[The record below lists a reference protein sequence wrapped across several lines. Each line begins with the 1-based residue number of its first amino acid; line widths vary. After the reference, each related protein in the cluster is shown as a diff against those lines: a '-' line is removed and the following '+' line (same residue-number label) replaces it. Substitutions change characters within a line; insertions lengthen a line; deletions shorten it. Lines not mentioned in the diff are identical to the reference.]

1 MNLKLSASRENGK
14 QPYWH
19 YAISIML
26 FLTGCAISFTIYF
39 THSETLKAREQEL
52 ISRVHITVYNSIQRE
67 IDRNVDALMGL
78 KTSFIASGGL
88 TRKQFGI
95 YSDHYIKN
103 IRSIQALEWVP
114 RITHQQRDSAEKAAQ
129 REGFPDFQIIQR
141 AGNQS
146 IRAENRPEYF
156 PVYYLEPLEGNETAL
171 GFDPGEKGVQRF
183 KAIQQAI
190 KTGNAAASDVMTLI
204 QDKHQK
210 HAILVFVPIM
220 EHELNS
226 LAGNH
231 IHSLVEGVYVI
242 DELVNT
248 ALSNYKIPS
257 PIEVRVQEVNN
268 PANVLYSN
276 VKESEV
282 QNGTQKPSLTRI
294 LTIADQQWQLTTMN
308 TGENVFAVISPYWIL
323 IVGFVLTVLIVIT
336 VFRFL
341 TDNRKELKLYAKK
354 LEIKNK
360 ELEQYAYVAAH
371 DLQEPLHTMSSL
383 VDLLREDG
391 SDKLSDHGRIYLDY
405 IGQAAGRM
413 TSLIQDLLNYSRIGS
428 TEVPQQVNCNELLQQ
443 VMNDLRQR
451 IQATSAQ
458 IQIAPLPT
466 LMGYPTALRQLFH
479 NLITNAIK
487 FQPAGQTPHIEIAAK
502 KMADGWLF
510 SVKDNGIGIPREQH
524 ESVFVLFKRLHR
536 KDTYAG
542 NGIGLTY
549 CRKAVEMHN
558 GEIWIDS
565 EPGKGSAFTFFLNLH

>member
-1 MNLKLSASRENGK
+1 MDLKLSASRMSGK
-14 QPYWH
+14 RPYLH
-19 YAISIML
+19 YAISVVL
-26 FLTGCAISFTIYF
+26 FLTGCSITFTIYF
-39 THSETLKAREQEL
+39 THNETLKAREQEL

-67 IDRNVDALMGL
+67 IDRNLDALLGL
-78 KTSFIASGGL
+78 KTSFIASRGL

-114 RITHQQRDSAEKAAQ
+114 RISHQQRDSVEKAAQ
-129 REGFPDFQIIQR
+129 REGFPGFQFIQLE
-141 AGNQS
+141 GNQS
-146 IRAENRPEYF
+146 VRAENRPEYF
-156 PVYYLEPLEGNETAL
+156 PVYYLEPMDGNETAF

-183 KAIQQAI
+183 SAIQQAI
-190 KTGNAAASDVMTLI
+190 KTGNAAASAMMTLI
-204 QDKHQK
+204 QDANRK

-220 EHELNS
+220 ENELNPS
-226 LAGNH
+226 AANR
-231 IHSLVEGVYVI
+231 IHSLVEGVYLV
-242 DELVNT
+242 DELVST
-248 ALSNYKIPS
+248 ALTNYKIPS
-257 PIEVRVQEVNN
+257 SIEVRVQELKT
-268 PANVLYSN
+268 PTNVLYSN
-276 VKESEV
+276 VKETERSRNE
-282 QNGTQKPSLTRI
+282 QRPSLTKV
-294 LTIADQQWQLTTMN
+294 LTVADQQWQLTTLS

-323 IVGFVLTVLIVIT
+323 VVGFVLTVLIVIT

-341 TDNRKELKLYAKK
+341 TDNRKELKQYAKK

-391 SDKLSDHGRIYLDY
+391 SEKLSEQGRVYLDY
-405 IGQAAGRM
+405 IGQAARRM

-428 TEVPQQVNCNELLQQ
+428 TEVPQQVDCNELVHQ
-443 VMNDLRQR
+443 VMADLHQR
-451 IQATSAQ
+451 IQVTSAQ
-458 IQIAPLPT
+458 IQVAPLPT
-466 LMGYPTALRQLFH
+466 LKGYPTALRQLFH

-487 FQPAGQTPHIEIAAK
+487 FQPSEQTPRIEITSK
-502 KMADGWLF
+502 KMEDGWLF
-510 SVKDNGIGIPREQH
+510 SIKDNGIGIPREQH

-565 EPGKGSAFTFFLNLH
+565 EAGKGSVFTFFLNLH

>member
-1 MNLKLSASRENGK
+1 MSGK
-14 QPYWH
+14 RPCLH
-19 YAISIML
+19 YAISVVL
-26 FLTGCAISFTIYF
+26 FLTGCSITFTIYF
-39 THSETLKAREQEL
+39 THNETLKAREQEL

-67 IDRNVDALMGL
+67 IDRNLDALLGL
-78 KTSFIASGGL
+78 KTSFIASMGL

-114 RITHQQRDSAEKAAQ
+114 RITHQQRDSVEKAAQ
-129 REGFPDFQIIQR
+129 REGFPGFQFIQLE
-141 AGNQS
+141 GNQS
-146 IRAENRPEYF
+146 VRAENRPEYF
-156 PVYYLEPLEGNETAL
+156 PVYYLEPMDGNETAF

-183 KAIQQAI
+183 SAIQQAI
-190 KTGNAAASDVMTLI
+190 KTGNAAASDLMTLI
-204 QDKHQK
+204 QDANQK

-220 EHELNS
+220 ENELNPS
-226 LAGNH
+226 AANR
-231 IHSLVEGVYVI
+231 IHSLVEGVYLV
-242 DELVNT
+242 DELVST
-248 ALSNYKIPS
+248 ALANYKIPS
-257 PIEVRVQEVNN
+257 SIEVRVQEIET

-276 VKESEV
+276 VK
-282 QNGTQKPSLTRI
+282 GTERSRNEQRPSLTKV
-294 LTIADQQWQLTTMN
+294 LTVADQQWQLTTLR

-323 IVGFVLTVLIVIT
+323 VVGFVLTVLIVIT

-341 TDNRKELKLYAKK
+341 TDNRRELKQYAKK

-391 SDKLSDHGRIYLDY
+391 SEKLSAQGRVYLDY

-428 TEVPQQVNCNELLQQ
+428 TEVPQQVDCNELVNQ
-443 VMNDLRQR
+443 VMADLHQR
-451 IQATSAQ
+451 IQVTSAQ
-458 IQIAPLPT
+458 IQVAPLPM
-466 LMGYPTALRQLFH
+466 LKAYPTALRQLFH

-487 FQPAGQTPHIEIAAK
+487 FQPSGQIPRIEITSK
-502 KMADGWLF
+502 KMEDGWLF
-510 SVKDNGIGIPREQH
+510 SIKDNGIGIPREQH

-558 GEIWIDS
+558 GDIWIDS